1 MCTEVEET
9 DSDRDASSVD
19 TDDKVAV
26 EAFERRRQRTKGAVR
41 ELGGWAGWWVT
52 TCVVSV
58 LAGDFTAERG
68 LWRWGLFAAGST
80 GRLARDRT
88 DGA

>member
-1 MCTEVEET
+1 MCTEVEGT
-9 DSDRDASSVD
+9 DSDRDANSVD
-19 TDDKVAV
+19 TDDKAAV
-26 EAFERRRQRTKGAVR
+26 EALERRRQRTMGAVH